1 MDSMWVDDDNIYRNV
16 WSSDDVIP
24 SDMELEEPINIEFL
38 NSKNGANNA
47 YWLFT
52 RENPTHPQLI
62 INGDVSTI
70 RNSNYVANRPL
81 MVVVHGWSGS
91 VNSVLNT
98 RITAA
103 FLATTDVNV
112 IVVDWQELAAAN
124 YVTAVAGVPSVG
136 QHLGE
141 FVNWLIENGG
151 GVWDNVHL
159 VGFSLG
165 AHIVGNA
172 GRTLDGRARRVTG
185 LDPAGPLWHA
195 LLSSNAL
202 RATDGQ
208 YVEAI
213 HTNVA
218 AMGILNPIGDTD
230 FYPNAG
236 WHQPGCEDINQC
248 SHSRAHALYASSILT
263 DHFVGRRC
271 INLTQ
276 ALNNL
281 CTGAALNMGNGN
293 LNKTGYGIYGLSTSS
308 VWPY

>member
-1 MDSMWVDDDNIYRNV
+1 MVKDFLEQHVTIIAKLLHWRALEKGMLSLVERKRRQEDNRTRRLSGKTTILNKLKIYFKLLKCFVNNIFIINIQIIDFDIKSPAFLFLSATAKPRISEDNDDRIANNMDSMWVDDDNIYRNV
-16 WSSDDVIP
+16 WMSDDVVP
-24 SDMELEEPINIEFL
+24 SDMELEEPIDIEFL

-81 MVVVHGWSGS
+81 KVVVHGWSGS

-165 AHIVGNA
+165 AHIV
-172 GRTLDGRARRVTG
+172 LI
-185 LDPAGPLWHA
+185 
-195 LLSSNAL
+195 
-202 RATDGQ
+202 Q
-208 YVEAI
+208 
-213 HTNVA
+213 
-218 AMGILNPIGDTD
+218 
-230 FYPNAG
+230 
-236 WHQPGCEDINQC
+236 
-248 SHSRAHALYASSILT
+248 RAHCGMPS
-263 DHFVGRRC
+263 
-271 INLTQ
+271 
-276 ALNNL
+276 
-281 CTGAALNMGNGN
+281 
-293 LNKTGYGIYGLSTSS
+293 
-308 VWPY
+308 